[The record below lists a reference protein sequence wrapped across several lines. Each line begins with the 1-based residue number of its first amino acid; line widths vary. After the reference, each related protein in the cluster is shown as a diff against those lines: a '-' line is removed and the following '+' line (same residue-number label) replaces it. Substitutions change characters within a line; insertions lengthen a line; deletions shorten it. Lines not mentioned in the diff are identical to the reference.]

1 MRTLFIF
8 IGLILSVSINAQ
20 QNAIDNIFQK
30 FEGKEGITTVNI
42 SRDLLQMVSKID
54 SVDKD
59 LTSVFAMISQVR
71 IIALDKAS
79 SEEKVSFKEMLKSL
93 SINDYKTLM
102 LIKENNQD
110 IKFLSKE
117 TNGKITEFLL
127 LVSGDKTPV
136 LVSITGNIDL
146 SKLSKLSGKV
156 NLQGF
161 EHLAKLHHKN

>member
-1 MRTLFIF
+1 L
-8 IGLILSVSINAQ
+8 LLSVSINAQ

-54 SVDKD
+54 SADKD

-71 IIALDKAS
+71 IIALNNAT
-79 SEEKVSFKEMLKSL
+79 SEEKVSFKEMLKSV
-93 SINDYKTLM
+93 SVNDYKTLM
-102 LIKENNQD
+102 SVREKNQD

-117 TNGKITEFLL
+117 NNGKVSEFLL
-127 LVSGDKTPV
+127 LISGDKNPA
-136 LVSITGNIDL
+136 LISITGNIDL
-146 SKLSKLSGKV
+146 SKLSRLSGKV

-161 EHLAKLHHKN
+161 EHLAKLNHKN